1 MNAAR
6 KLAKKNAERRRLEA
20 GRVFMQMFRDGKSA
34 KEIGKAL
41 GITEQQAARLIL
53 KANQQITGATDDCSA
68 STEVTVTVEEV
79 EK

>member
-20 GRVFMQMFRDGKSA
+20 GKAFMQMFRDGKSA

-41 GITEQQAARLIL
+41 GITEQQAARMIL
-53 KANQQITGATDDCSA
+53 KAKRQITGATDDCSA
-68 STEVTVTVEEV
+68 STSVSIEGGII
-79 EK
+79 K